1 MPIATDA
8 RVAEVWDRL
17 ASVTDPELDESVT
30 ELRFVTAVE
39 VDAES
44 RVHIGFRLP
53 TYWCSPNFAFLM
65 ADDMRAAA
73 GSLPWVRQVLI
84 DLHDHMYSDTI
95 NQGLAQGHSFKAT
108 FAEEAAEEDL
118 DDLRRTFRIKAY
130 QRRQEAVIRHLMDD
144 QGWTVP
150 AILALDC
157 PRLATLT
164 IDDPEI
170 ARQRTRYLEIRA
182 EYGGSTDAA
191 FTTAEGDTITP
202 ETFGDYLSLLRRVRI
217 NTEFNGSLC
226 RGLLQARYGDTDSTP
241 DGEPTLADF
250 IAGRVAT
257 RNTASNTGG
266 HDSCRK

>member
-39 VDAES
+39 VDADG

-84 DLHDHMYSDTI
+84 DLRDHMYSDTI

-130 QRRQEAVIRHLMDD
+130 QRRQEAMIRHLMER
-144 QGWTVP
+144 GWTVP

-157 PRLATLT
+157 PHLATLA
-164 IDDPEI
+164 IDDPEA
-170 ARQRTRYLEIRA
+170 ARQRTRYLEIRT
-182 EYGGSTDAA
+182 EYGGPTDAA
-191 FTTAEGDTITP
+191 FTSAEGEAITP
-202 ETFGDYLSLLRRVRI
+202 ETFADYLTLLRRVRI

-226 RGLLQARYGDTDSTP
+226 RGLLQARYGDDEPASAP

-257 RNTASNTGG
+257 RNERGN
-266 HDSCRK
+266 DSCRK

>member
-1 MPIATDA
+1 
-8 RVAEVWDRL
+8 
-17 ASVTDPELDESVT
+17 VT

-39 VDAES
+39 VDADS

-84 DLHDHMYSDTI
+84 DLHDHLYSDTI
-95 NQGLAQGHSFKAT
+95 NQGLAEGRSFKAT

-130 QRRQEAVIRHLMDD
+130 QRRQEAVIRYLMD

-157 PRLATLT
+157 PHLATLP
-164 IDDPEI
+164 INDHEVE
-170 ARQRTRYLEIRA
+170 RQRTRYLEIRA
-182 EYGGSTDAA
+182 EYGGPTDAA
-191 FTTAEGDTITP
+191 FTTAEGDVITP
-202 ETFGDYLSLLRRVRI
+202 ETFGDNLSLLRRVRI

-226 RGLLQARYGDTDSTP
+226 RGLLQARYGDTDSVP

-257 RNTASNTGG
+257 RNTGG

>member
-1 MPIATDA
+1 MPMASDA

-39 VDAES
+39 VDANAC
-44 RVHIGFRLP
+44 VHIRFRLP

-65 ADDMRAAA
+65 ADDMRTAT

-130 QRRQEAVIRHLMDD
+130 QRRQEAVIRYLVD
-144 QGWTVP
+144 QGWTAP

-157 PRLATLT
+157 PHLATLP
-164 IDDPEI
+164 IDDSET
-170 ARQRTRYLEIRA
+170 ARLRARYLEIRA
-182 EYGGSTDAA
+182 EYGGPTDAA
-191 FTTAEGDTITP
+191 FTTAEGDAITP
-202 ETFGDYLSLLRRVRI
+202 EAFSDYLSLLRRVRI

-226 RGLLQARYGDTDSTP
+226 RGLLQARYGDTDSAP

-257 RNTASNTGG
+257 RNTGG

>member
-30 ELRFVTAVE
+30 ELRFVTSVE
-39 VDAES
+39 VDADG

-84 DLHDHMYSDTI
+84 DLRDHMYSDTI

-130 QRRQEAVIRHLMDD
+130 QRRQEAVIRHLMER
-144 QGWTVP
+144 GWTP
-150 AILALDC
+150 SAILALDC
-157 PRLATLT
+157 PHLATLA
-164 IDDPEI
+164 IDDPEA
-170 ARQRTRYLEIRA
+170 ARQRTRYLEIRT
-182 EYGGSTDAA
+182 EYGGPTDAA
-191 FTTAEGDTITP
+191 FTSAEGEAITP
-202 ETFGDYLSLLRRVRI
+202 ETFADYLTLLRRVRI

-226 RGLLQARYGDTDSTP
+226 RGLLQARYGDDEPASAP

-250 IAGRVAT
+250 IAGRVDT
-257 RNTASNTGG
+257 RNERGN
-266 HDSCRK
+266 HSCRK